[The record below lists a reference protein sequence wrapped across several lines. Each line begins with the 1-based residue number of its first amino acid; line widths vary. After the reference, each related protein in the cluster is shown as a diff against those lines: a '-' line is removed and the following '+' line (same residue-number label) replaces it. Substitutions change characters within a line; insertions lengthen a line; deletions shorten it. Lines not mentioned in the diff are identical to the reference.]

1 MCWLVYIIYC
11 MWSGIWQA
19 SDHWKLRACFFSD
32 RDGQSTVRQV
42 VGCTGGWANTPNEH
56 RALAKRYP
64 LSPAVA
70 YGPTQEPSCHLMRG
84 NPDERLEQFR
94 LYESRRKTWTI
105 STQCFGVQVAVSKFQ
120 IYIYLYIG
128 AIAAQVRAALLSWSI
143 LERNGRLRPCCR
155 LLLPMPVCVEAI
167 SDIYQL
173 WYWPAAKWVP
183 LWCISI
189 PSLY

>member
-1 MCWLVYIIYC
+1 MGSQQCDKSSVALGAEPTLRMSTELWQK
-11 MWSGIWQA
+11 GILSLRRSLTDPPKSPHAIWWGGIPTKDLNN
-19 SDHWKLRACFFSD
+19 SDYTNL
-32 RDGQSTVRQV
+32 
-42 VGCTGGWANTPNEH
+42 
-56 RALAKRYP
+56 
-64 LSPAVA
+64 
-70 YGPTQEPSCHLMRG
+70 
-84 NPDERLEQFR
+84 DERLEQFR

>member
-1 MCWLVYIIYC
+1 MGSQQCDKSSVALGAEPTLRMSTELWQK
-11 MWSGIWQA
+11 GIL
-19 SDHWKLRACFFSD
+19 SLRRSLTD
-32 RDGQSTVRQV
+32 PPKSPHR
-42 VGCTGGWANTPNEH
+42 GGMHISVLQCNM
-56 RALAKRYP
+56 AL
-64 LSPAVA
+64 
-70 YGPTQEPSCHLMRG
+70 
-84 NPDERLEQFR
+84 DERLEQFR
-94 LYESRRKTWTI
+94 LYDSRRKTWTI